1 MKTNTASPRLTS
13 KAALAPILALLLGSL
28 TACGG
33 SASSTNSG
41 GSNNNNGGGGTPL
54 PAGTE
59 LLYVGDNVGVIHGF
73 GVDPDSGKPTPIT
86 TTQIPIP
93 PVTNDST
100 VANVALAADS
110 GGQVLYAGVA
120 GTGGPNVFSF
130 IVDRKT
136 GALSKTGSQAL
147 PVSWPVGLAAVE
159 RNLYVIAADTA
170 QLFVFS
176 IDPIN
181 AALTPLSPN
190 VALPGVPH
198 GLAIAPSGSWLGVTF
213 EGASG
218 GEIAWFLRSPNG
230 GATGLQPGS
239 PTSTGGTGAG
249 GITVTPDGKFVVVA
263 NGVTSNVSVFSLD
276 PGTGALSEVPGSP
289 FATGRGPG
297 VAIDPTGKFVFVA
310 DADNNLSAYTIDS
323 MGSLTPVGAPI
334 PFGAEAESIAVDPT
348 GKFVFVGLVPRE
360 IAGFTLDRTT
370 GALTPI
376 AGSPFPLNSEGPT
389 RGMVFMP

>member
-1 MKTNTASPRLTS
+1 MKTNTASPHLTS

-41 GSNNNNGGGGTPL
+41 GSNNNNGGGTPL
-54 PAGTE
+54 PAGAE
-59 LLYVGDNVGVIHGF
+59 LLYVGDNVGVIYGF
-73 GVDPDSGKPTPIT
+73 GVDPNSGKPTPLT
-86 TTQIPIP
+86 PTQIPIP
-93 PVTNDST
+93 PVTNNST

-130 IVDRKT
+130 TVDRKT
-136 GALSKTGSQAL
+136 GALSKGGSQAL

-159 RNLYVIAADTA
+159 QNLYVIPDPSAKVA
-170 QLFVFS
+170 QMFAFS
-176 IDPIN
+176 VDPNN

-198 GLAIAPSGSWLGVTF
+198 SLAIAPSGSWLGVAF
-213 EGASG
+213 DGASG
-218 GEIAWFLRSPNG
+218 GEVAWFLRSPNG

-239 PTSTGGTGAG
+239 LTSTGGTSADS
-249 GITVTPDGKFVVVA
+249 ITVTRDGKFVVVA
-263 NGVTSNVSVFSLD
+263 GGGTTSVFSLD
-276 PGTGALSEVPGSP
+276 TTTGALSEVPGSP
-289 FATGRGPG
+289 FAIG
-297 VAIDPTGKFVFVA
+297 VGLAIDPSGKFVFVA
-310 DADNNLSAYTIDS
+310 DQNNNLSTYAIDS
-323 MGSLTPVGAPI
+323 IGSLTPAGAPV
-334 PFGAEAESIAVDPT
+334 PLAAEAESIAVDPA

-360 IAGFTLDRTT
+360 IAGFTLDSTT

-376 AGSPFPLNSEGPT
+376 AGSPFALNSQGPT

>member
-1 MKTNTASPRLTS
+1 MKWATS
-13 KAALAPILALLLGSL
+13 FLGALVLLAMLAG
-28 TACGG
+28 CGG
-33 SASSTNSG
+33 GGASN
-41 GSNNNNGGGGTPL
+41 SNNNSGSNGGTSSL

-73 GVDPDSGKPTPIT
+73 GVDPNSGKPTLLTP
-86 TTQIPIP
+86 TQIPIP

-136 GALSKTGSQAL
+136 GALTKTGSQAL
-147 PVSWPVGLAAVE
+147 PVSWPVGLAAIE
-159 RNLYVIAADTA
+159 QNLYVIPDPSSNAAQMFA
-170 QLFVFS
+170 FS

-181 AALTPLSPN
+181 AALTSLSPN

-198 GLAIAPSGSWLGVTF
+198 SLAIAPSGSWLGVTF
-213 EGASG
+213 DGASG

-230 GATGLQPGS
+230 GATGLQPGA
-239 PTSTGGTGAG
+239 PTSTGGTSADS
-249 GITVTPDGKFVVVA
+249 ITVTPDGKFVVVA
-263 NGVTSNVSVFSLD
+263 GGGTTSVFSLD
-276 PGTGALSEVPGSP
+276 PSTGALSEVPGSP
-289 FATGRGPG
+289 FAIGVG

-310 DADNNLSAYTIDS
+310 DQSNNLSTYTIDS
-323 MGSLTPVGAPI
+323 TGNLTPAGTPVPLA
-334 PFGAEAESIAVDPT
+334 AEAESIAVDPA
-348 GKFVFVGLVPRE
+348 GRFVFVGLLPRE
-360 IAGFTLDRTT
+360 IAGFALDSTT

-376 AGSPFPLNSEGPT
+376 AGSPFALNSQGPT
-389 RGMVFMP
+389 RGMVFVP

>member
-1 MKTNTASPRLTS
+1 MTS
-13 KAALAPILALLLGSL
+13 KAALTLMIALLLGSL

-41 GSNNNNGGGGTPL
+41 GGGTPL
-54 PAGTE
+54 PAGAE

-73 GVDPDSGKPTPIT
+73 GVDPDSGKPSPIT
-86 TTQIPIP
+86 PTQIPIP

-120 GTGGPNVFSF
+120 GTGGPNVVSFS
-130 IVDRKT
+130 VDRKT

-170 QLFVFS
+170 QLFAFS

-190 VALPGVPH
+190 VALPGVPN

-213 EGASG
+213 DGDSG
-218 GEIAWFLRSPNG
+218 GEVGWFLRSPNG

-239 PTSTGGTGAG
+239 PSSTGGTSPQ
-249 GITVTPDGKFVVVA
+249 GIRVTPDGKFVIVA
-263 NGVTSNVSVFSLD
+263 NQGTSNVSVFSLD
-276 PGTGALSEVPGSP
+276 PTTGALADVPGSP
-289 FATGRGPG
+289 FSSGKQPSP
-297 VAIDPTGKFVFVA
+297 VAIDPSGKFVFVG
-310 DADNNLSAYTIDS
+310 DTGGNSLSTYSIDS

-334 PFGAEAESIAVDPT
+334 PLGDIAQPSSIAVDPT
-348 GKFVFVGLVPRE
+348 GKFVFVSIVPRE
-360 IAGFTLDRTT
+360 IAGFTLDSST

-376 AGSPFPLNSEGPT
+376 AGSPFPLNSDGPT
-389 RGMVFMP
+389 RDMVFMP